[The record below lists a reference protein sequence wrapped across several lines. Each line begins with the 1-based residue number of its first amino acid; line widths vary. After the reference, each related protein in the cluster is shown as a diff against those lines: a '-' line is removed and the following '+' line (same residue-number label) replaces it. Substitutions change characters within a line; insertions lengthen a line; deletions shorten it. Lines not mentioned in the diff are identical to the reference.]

1 MTTKSFATELRD
13 VIRSIRD
20 EQGVSEIKSDNLI
33 AYLEEIINSPEEE
46 ITPAQMEK
54 YKAELQV
61 WIKQNETVQAEKIE
75 MFRSVIL
82 SGQNALKT
90 AFLMNGGAT
99 VALLAFLGK
108 LSDQHQGKIAVFAS
122 ALVVFVIGVLAI
134 TVASGL
140 TYLSQW
146 FYAHSEPWKRKI
158 GHVLNF
164 LTIALGLASY
174 GFSIWGTVRAYKAFV
189 GFA

>member
-1 MTTKSFATELRD
+1 
-13 VIRSIRD
+13 
-20 EQGVSEIKSDNLI
+20 
-33 AYLEEIINSPEEE
+33 
-46 ITPAQMEK
+46 
-54 YKAELQV
+54 
-61 WIKQNETVQAEKIE
+61 

-99 VALLAFLGK
+99 MAFTCFLRK
-108 LSDQHQGKIAVFAS
+108 LSMATQVQSAVFAS

-174 GFSIWGTVRAYKAFV
+174 GFFHLAPGQSGHTKAFV